1 MKFQSILVQ
10 LDDTPTCEQRIRIAV
25 RMAKRFAGAV
35 NGRYAAQSSAGMQ
48 QDQALL
54 PPAEIA
60 RNISAKEMRH
70 RVETQFRRIAENEDV
85 TSTVLSAPGDD
96 GADDI
101 VAAVRCADLSIFG
114 QPDIDNDP
122 AGFQRR
128 LVENALLGGGAPLL
142 VVPRGVL
149 TNETG
154 TNVLV
159 AWNGG
164 REASR
169 SVRDALPLLTT
180 ALHVRVVSVVE
191 PHRGAPDGSRTHD
204 ELRAYLAAHRIDVQ
218 FKRLDTASI
227 EATECLL
234 SEAANVGAD
243 LIVMGGYGHS
253 RLREWALGG
262 VTQRMLDSM
271 TVPVLMSH

>member
-1 MKFQSILVQ
+1 
-10 LDDTPTCEQRIRIAV
+10 
-25 RMAKRFAGAV
+25 MAKRFAGAV

-85 TSTVLSAPGDD
+85 TSTVLSAPGDG

-159 AWNGG
+159 ERRSGSVTIG
-164 REASR
+164 SR
-169 SVRDALPLLTT
+169 RAP
-180 ALHVRVVSVVE
+180 
-191 PHRGAPDGSRTHD
+191 APDDRPACPRRVRR
-204 ELRAYLAAHRIDVQ
+204 RAPPWRAGR
-218 FKRLDTASI
+218 
-227 EATECLL
+227 
-234 SEAANVGAD
+234 
-243 LIVMGGYGHS
+243 
-253 RLREWALGG
+253 
-262 VTQRMLDSM
+262 VTYTR
-271 TVPVLMSH
+271 